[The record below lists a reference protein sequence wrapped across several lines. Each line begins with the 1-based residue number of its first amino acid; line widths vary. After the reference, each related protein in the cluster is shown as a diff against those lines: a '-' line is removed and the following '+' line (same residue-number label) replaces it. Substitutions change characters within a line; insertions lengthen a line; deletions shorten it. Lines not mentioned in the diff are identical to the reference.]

1 MTESVVGRVSPEP
14 VEGRN
19 PTPQLMS
26 DYASL
31 IRPTKAGIQ
40 VALVLTLCCILIG
53 FPSSRVLADEEPSE
67 QNEEISEQNEEI
79 SEQNE
84 ELSERIWDHEV
95 KRWLTPEEL
104 GHLEIY
110 FSEEEAAQVMFPD
123 SQNIRRETLTI
134 TDDQKAFVE
143 QVIGWEFP
151 EYTFD
156 VFIGETQ
163 GNIDGYAMIQNTI
176 GKHRPITYMV
186 GVTATGECMD
196 FEVMVYREARG
207 NEIATKRFN
216 YQYQGKTI
224 GDPIRINRDI
234 INITGATMSVRS
246 ASAGVKRVLVLVNE
260 FYLKPL
266 GLGRDVLA
274 ATSNE
279 KGFFEVLFG
288 L

>member
-1 MTESVVGRVSPEP
+1 MYGRRLIQNLAGSNLSFPTFLIGNDRFGVQLTMFMPLRLAVIFSVCS
-14 VEGRN
+14 
-19 PTPQLMS
+19 
-26 DYASL
+26 
-31 IRPTKAGIQ
+31 
-40 VALVLTLCCILIG
+40 VLTV
-53 FPSSRVLADEEPSE
+53 FSSSQVLAQE
-67 QNEEISEQNEEI
+67 QPTEQ
-79 SEQNE
+79 
-84 ELSERIWDHEV
+84 IWDHELN
-95 KRWLTPEEL
+95 RWLTPEEL

-110 FSEEEAAQVMFPD
+110 FTEDEAAKVMFPD
-123 SQNIRRETLTI
+123 SEKIRRETLQLTAE
-134 TDDQKAFVE
+134 QKAFVE

-163 GNIDGYAMIQNTI
+163 GKVDGYAMIQNTI

-186 GVTATGECMD
+186 GVTATGECSN
-196 FEVMVYREARG
+196 FEVLVYREARG

-216 YQYQGKTI
+216 YQYHGKTI

-260 FYLKPL
+260 FYLKPR

-274 ATSNE
+274 ANKQE
-279 KGFFEVLFG
+279 KGFFETLLG

>member
-1 MTESVVGRVSPEP
+1 MKRPNDITNQSFPFFSFCHSRARGNPGSFVFMNEKKKDSGSPIKDVGDDGMR
-14 VEGRN
+14 
-19 PTPQLMS
+19 
-26 DYASL
+26 
-31 IRPTKAGIQ
+31 KAGVRLSAI
-40 VALVLTLCCILIG
+40 VVLFIACSVFTG
-53 FPSSRVLADEEPSE
+53 FLSSPILAD
-67 QNEEISEQNEEI
+67 NDHR
-79 SEQNE
+79 
-84 ELSERIWDHEV
+84 ERIWDHELN
-95 KRWLTPEEL
+95 RWLTPEEL

-110 FSEEEAAQVMFPD
+110 FTEDEAAQAMFPD
-123 SQNIRRETLTI
+123 SEEIRRETLTL
-134 TDDQKAFVE
+134 TAEQKTFVE
-143 QVIGWEFP
+143 EVIGWEFP

-163 GNIDGYAMIQNTI
+163 GNIDGYAVIQNTI

-186 GVTATGECMD
+186 GVTATGECMN

-260 FYLKPL
+260 FYLKPR
-266 GLGRDVLA
+266 GLGRDILA
-274 ATSNE
+274 ANKEE
-279 KGFFEVLFG
+279 KGFLEVLFG

>member
-1 MTESVVGRVSPEP
+1 MKRQNQKTLDSRFRGNDKKEKTGIRLFVILAVCSALTGFLASP
-14 VEGRN
+14 
-19 PTPQLMS
+19 
-26 DYASL
+26 
-31 IRPTKAGIQ
+31 
-40 VALVLTLCCILIG
+40 
-53 FPSSRVLADEEPSE
+53 VLADEDHEE
-67 QNEEISEQNEEI
+67 QIEEHQEQ
-79 SEQNE
+79 
-84 ELSERIWDHEV
+84 IWDHEV

-110 FSEEEAAQVMFPD
+110 FSEDEAAQVMFPD
-123 SQNIRRETLTI
+123 SEKIRRDTLTL
-134 TDDQKAFVE
+134 TAEQKAFVE

-151 EYTFD
+151 ETSFD

-186 GVTATGECMD
+186 GVTGTGECMN

-216 YQYQGKTI
+216 YQYHGKTI

-260 FYLKPL
+260 YYLKPR
-266 GLGRDVLA
+266 GLGRDVLT
-274 ATSNE
+274 ATSQE
-279 KGFFEVLFG
+279 KGFLETLLG

>member
-1 MTESVVGRVSPEP
+1 MTEGDRVGMNDGDDRFGLGWARVWGATFVSLRIVVIFAACS
-14 VEGRN
+14 
-19 PTPQLMS
+19 
-26 DYASL
+26 
-31 IRPTKAGIQ
+31 
-40 VALVLTLCCILIG
+40 ALTG
-53 FPSSRVLADEEPSE
+53 FPSSAGFAQTQPPQE
-67 QNEEISEQNEEI
+67 Q
-79 SEQNE
+79 
-84 ELSERIWDHEV
+84 IWDHEL

-110 FSEEEAAQVMFPD
+110 FTEDEAAKVMFPD
-123 SQNIRRETLTI
+123 SQTIRRDTLTL
-134 TDDQKAFVE
+134 TAEQKAFVE
-143 QVIGWEFP
+143 KVIGWEFP
-151 EYTFD
+151 EHSFD

-163 GNIDGYAMIQNTI
+163 EKIDGYAVIQNTI

-186 GVTATGECMD
+186 GVTPTGECMN
-196 FEVMVYREARG
+196 FEVLVYREARG

-224 GDPIRINRDI
+224 GDPVRINRDI

-266 GLGRDVLA
+266 GIARDVLA
-274 ATSNE
+274 STVTE
-279 KGFFEVLFG
+279 KGFFETLLG